1 MGNNH
6 KICGYSSA
14 KQMVDEFCKGESIQL
29 DGFVSFIKNNTS
41 LYKALK
47 VKDWNKAAY
56 YYNGKSYEQNDYHTK
71 LATAYKKYKK

>member
-1 MGNNH
+1 MF
-6 KICGYSSA
+6 
-14 KQMVDEFCKGESIQL
+14 DEFCKGESIQL